1 MPGIYSADRRTR
13 ETRPVPPSGH
23 PDSYYVATANAM
35 PEHPTLRGS
44 VYADVCVIGG
54 GFTGVAAAL
63 HLAERHFDVVLL
75 EAARIGAGASGRSG
89 GQVHSGQRQGVLAL
103 EQAFGAERA
112 RLLWQLAEE
121 AKATVRERIERHAI
135 ACDLRPGVL
144 TAAHKPADATEL
156 ERTVEALG
164 ERYDYPHARY
174 VSRDE
179 MAEILG
185 TRRYFGGLLDR
196 GACHLHPLNYVLG
209 LADAALAA
217 DVRLF
222 EHSRVVR
229 IETTRPPIVTTEHGR
244 VEARYVV
251 LAMNG
256 YLGRLVPELA
266 GWIMPINNFMLATAP
281 LGEAAARALIRDD
294 VAVADSKF
302 VLDYFRL
309 SADRRLL
316 FGGGE
321 TYGPRFPSDI
331 KSFVRRYMLRTFPQL
346 ADVAIDHG
354 WGGTVAITRNRL
366 PHFARL
372 APEVFVAHGYS
383 GQGIALATLAGKLI
397 AEAIAGSAERFDVM
411 AGLGLEP
418 FPGGALLRR
427 PTLLAGMLYY
437 GLRDR
442 L

>member
-1 MPGIYSADRRTR
+1 VLPT
-13 ETRPVPPSGH
+13 GH

-44 VYADVCVIGG
+44 AYADVCVIGG
-54 GFTGVAAAL
+54 GLTGVSAAL
-63 HLAERHFDVVLL
+63 HLAERNFDVVLL

-89 GQVHSGQRQGVLAL
+89 GQVHSGQRRGLRTL
-103 EQAFGAERA
+103 ERAFGAERA
-112 RLLWQLAEE
+112 RRLWQLAEE
-121 AKATVRERIERHAI
+121 AKATVKQRIERHAI
-135 ACDLRPGVL
+135 ACDLRPCTL
-144 TAAHKPADATEL
+144 TAAYKPRDATAL
-156 ERTVEALG
+156 EHAAERLV

-174 VSRDE
+174 VSRHE
-179 MAEILG
+179 MAEMLG

-209 LADAALAA
+209 LADAALTA

-222 EHSRVVR
+222 EHSRAVR

-266 GWIMPINNFMLATAP
+266 GWIMPINNFILATAP

-302 VLDYFRL
+302 VVDYFRL

-321 TYGPRFPSDI
+321 IYGPRFPSDI
-331 KSFVRRYMLRTFPQL
+331 KTFVRRHMLRVFPQL
-346 ADVAIDHG
+346 AGVAIDYG
-354 WGGTVAITRNRL
+354 WGGTVAITRSRL

-383 GQGIALATLAGKLI
+383 GQGLALATLAGKLI
-397 AEAIAGSAERFDVM
+397 AEAIAGTAERFDVM

-427 PTLLAGMLYY
+427 PALLAGMLYY

>member
-1 MPGIYSADRRTR
+1 MASPHRRDAS
-13 ETRPVPPSGH
+13 VPPPGH
-23 PDSYYVATANAM
+23 PESYYVATANAM

-44 VYADVCVIGG
+44 IYADVCVIGG
-54 GFTGVAAAL
+54 GITGVSAAL
-63 HLAERHFDVVLL
+63 HLAERDFDVVLL
-75 EAARIGAGASGRSG
+75 EAARIGAEASGRSG
-89 GQVHSGQRQGVLAL
+89 GQVHSGQRQGMLAL
-103 EQAFGAERA
+103 ERRFGDERA

-121 AKATVRERIERHAI
+121 AKASVRQRVERHAI
-135 ACDLRPGVL
+135 ACNLRPGVL
-144 TAAHKPADATEL
+144 TAAHRPTDATLL
-156 ERTVEALG
+156 ERTAERLA

-174 VSRDE
+174 VSRQE
-179 MAEILG
+179 IAELLG
-185 TRRYFGGLLDR
+185 TRRYHGGLLDR

-209 LADAALAA
+209 LADAAVGAGA
-217 DVRLF
+217 RLF
-222 EHSRVVR
+222 EHSRAVR
-229 IETTRPPIVTTEHGR
+229 IEATRPPIVTTEHGR

-251 LAMNG
+251 LAMNA

-281 LGEAAARALIRDD
+281 LGEEAARALIRDD

-309 SADRRLL
+309 SPDRRLL

-321 TYGPRFPSDI
+321 TYGPRFPGDI
-331 KSFVRRYMLRTFPQL
+331 KSFVRRYMLRVFPQL
-346 ADVAIDHG
+346 ADIGIDYG
-354 WGGTVAITRNRL
+354 WGGTLAITRSRL

-397 AEAIAGSAERFDVM
+397 AEAVAGTADRFDIM
-411 AGLGLEP
+411 ADLRLEP

-427 PTLLAGMLYY
+427 PALIAGMLYY

-442 L
+442 LQSS

>member
-1 MPGIYSADRRTR
+1 
-13 ETRPVPPSGH
+13 
-23 PDSYYVATANAM
+23 M

-44 VYADVCVIGG
+44 IDADVCVIGG
-54 GFTGVAAAL
+54 GFTGVSAAL
-63 HLAERHFDVVLL
+63 HLAERNFDVVLL

-89 GQVHSGQRQGVLAL
+89 GQVHSGQRKGVLAL
-103 EQAFGAERA
+103 ERAFGEGRA

-121 AKATVRERIERHAI
+121 AKATVRQRIERHAI
-135 ACDLRPGVL
+135 ACDLRPGTL
-144 TAAHKPADATEL
+144 TAAHKPADATLL
-156 ERTVEALG
+156 ERTAGRLA

-179 MAEILG
+179 MAEMLG

-209 LADAALAA
+209 LAEAALAA

-222 EHSRVVR
+222 EHSAAVR
-229 IETTRPPIVTTEHGR
+229 IETARPPIVTTEHGR

-302 VLDYFRL
+302 VLDYFRRTP
-309 SADRRLL
+309 DHRLL

-331 KSFVRRYMLRTFPQL
+331 KAFVRRYLVRVFPQL
-346 ADVAIDHG
+346 ADVAIEYG
-354 WGGTVAITRNRL
+354 WGGTLAITRTRL

-397 AEAIAGSAERFDVM
+397 AEAIAGTAERFDVM
-411 AGLGLEP
+411 AGLQVAP

-427 PTLLAGMLYY
+427 PALLAGMLYY

>member
-1 MPGIYSADRRTR
+1 
-13 ETRPVPPSGH
+13 
-23 PDSYYVATANAM
+23 
-35 PEHPTLRGS
+35 
-44 VYADVCVIGG
+44 
-54 GFTGVAAAL
+54 
-63 HLAERHFDVVLL
+63 
-75 EAARIGAGASGRSG
+75 
-89 GQVHSGQRQGVLAL
+89 
-103 EQAFGAERA
+103 
-112 RLLWQLAEE
+112 
-121 AKATVRERIERHAI
+121 
-135 ACDLRPGVL
+135 
-144 TAAHKPADATEL
+144 
-156 ERTVEALG
+156 
-164 ERYDYPHARY
+164 
-174 VSRDE
+174 
-179 MAEILG
+179 
-185 TRRYFGGLLDR
+185 
-196 GACHLHPLNYVLG
+196 
-209 LADAALAA
+209 
-217 DVRLF
+217 
-222 EHSRVVR
+222 
-229 IETTRPPIVTTEHGR
+229 VTTEHGR

>member
-1 MPGIYSADRRTR
+1 
-13 ETRPVPPSGH
+13 
-23 PDSYYVATANAM
+23 M
-35 PEHPTLRGS
+35 PEHPTLCGS
-44 VYADVCVIGG
+44 IDADVCVIGG
-54 GFTGVAAAL
+54 GFTGVSAAL
-63 HLAERHFDVVLL
+63 HLAERNLDVVLL

-89 GQVHSGQRQGVLAL
+89 GQVHSGQRKAVRAL
-103 EQAFGAERA
+103 EQEFGAARA
-112 RLLWQLAEE
+112 RLLWQLAED
-121 AKATVRERIERHAI
+121 AKATLKARIERHAI
-135 ACDLRPGVL
+135 ACDLRPGTL
-144 TAAHKPADATEL
+144 TAAHRPADATAL
-156 ERTVEALG
+156 ERTAERLA
-164 ERYDYPHARY
+164 ERYDYPHVHY
-174 VSRDE
+174 VSRGE
-179 MAEILG
+179 MAEMLG

-217 DVRLF
+217 DVHLF
-222 EHSRVVR
+222 EHSRAVR

-256 YLGRLVPELA
+256 HLGRLVPELA
-266 GWIMPINNFMLATAP
+266 AWIMPINNFVLATAP
-281 LGEAAARALIRDD
+281 LGEGTARALIRDD

-302 VLDYFRL
+302 VLDYYRL
-309 SADRRLL
+309 TPDRRLL

-321 TYGPRFPSDI
+321 TYGPRFPRDI
-331 KSFVRRYMLRTFPQL
+331 RRFVRRYMLRVFPQL
-346 ADVAIDHG
+346 ADVAIDYG
-354 WGGTVAITRNRL
+354 WGGTLAITRSRL

-372 APEVFVAHGYS
+372 APEVLAAHGYS

-397 AEAIAGSAERFDVM
+397 AEAIAGAAERFDAM
-411 AGLGLEP
+411 ADLPLKP

-427 PTLLAGMLYY
+427 PALIAGMLYY

>member
-1 MPGIYSADRRTR
+1 
-13 ETRPVPPSGH
+13 VPPSGH

-331 KSFVRRYMLRTFPQL
+331 KSFVRHYMLRTFPQL

>member
-1 MPGIYSADRRTR
+1 
-13 ETRPVPPSGH
+13 VPPSGH
-23 PDSYYVATANAM
+23 PESYYAATANAM

-54 GFTGVAAAL
+54 GLTGVSAAL
-63 HLAERHFDVVLL
+63 HLAERNFDVVLL
-75 EAARIGAGASGRSG
+75 EAARIGAGASGRNG
-89 GQVHSGQRQGVLAL
+89 GQVHSGQRLGVLAL
-103 EQAFGAERA
+103 ERMFGEERA

-121 AKATVRERIERHAI
+121 AKVTVRHRIERHAI

-144 TAAHKPADATEL
+144 TAAHRPGDADAL
-156 ERTVEALG
+156 ERTAERLA

-179 MAEILG
+179 IAEMLG
-185 TRRYFGGLLDR
+185 TRRYHGGLLDR

-217 DVRLF
+217 DARLF
-222 EHSRVVR
+222 EHSRALR
-229 IETTRPPIVTTEHGR
+229 IEATRPPIVATEHGR

-256 YLGRLVPELA
+256 YLGALVPELA

-294 VAVADSKF
+294 VAVADTRF
-302 VLDYFRL
+302 VLDYYRL
-309 SADRRLL
+309 SSDRRLL

-321 TYGPRFPSDI
+321 TYGPRVPGDI
-331 KSFVRRYMLRTFPQL
+331 KSLVRRCMLRVFPQL
-346 ADVAIDHG
+346 ADVAVDYG
-354 WGGTVAITRNRL
+354 WGGTLAITRSRL

-397 AEAIAGSAERFDVM
+397 AEAVAGTADRFDVM
-411 AGLGLEP
+411 ADLGLEP
-418 FPGGALLRR
+418 FPGGTLMRR
-427 PTLLAGMLYY
+427 PALIAGMLYY

-442 L
+442 LWSF

>member
-1 MPGIYSADRRTR
+1 M
-13 ETRPVPPSGH
+13 PPSWSA
-23 PDSYYVATANAM
+23 PPS
-35 PEHPTLRGS
+35 
-44 VYADVCVIGG
+44 
-54 GFTGVAAAL
+54 AL
-63 HLAERHFDVVLL
+63 A
-75 EAARIGAGASGRSG
+75 
-89 GQVHSGQRQGVLAL
+89 
-103 EQAFGAERA
+103 
-112 RLLWQLAEE
+112 
-121 AKATVRERIERHAI
+121 
-135 ACDLRPGVL
+135 
-144 TAAHKPADATEL
+144 
-156 ERTVEALG
+156 

-179 MAEILG
+179 MAEMLG

-222 EHSRVVR
+222 EHSRAVR
-229 IETTRPPIVTTEHGR
+229 IEATRPPIVTTEHGR

-256 YLGRLVPELA
+256 YLGQAGAGARRLDHADQQLHPGHRAA
-266 GWIMPINNFMLATAP
+266 GR
-281 LGEAAARALIRDD
+281 GGGARADPRRRRGGGQQVRGRL
-294 VAVADSKF
+294 
-302 VLDYFRL
+302 L
-309 SADRRLL
+309 SADADHRLL

-331 KSFVRRYMLRTFPQL
+331 KSFVRRYMLRVFPQL
-346 ADVAIDHG
+346 ADVAIDYG
-354 WGGTVAITRNRL
+354 WGGTVAITRTRL

-397 AEAIAGSAERFDVM
+397 AEAIAGTAERFDVM
-411 AGLGLEP
+411 AGLGAAALS
-418 FPGGALLRR
+418 GGRVLRR
-427 PTLLAGMLYY
+427 PALIAGMLYY

>member
-144 TAAHKPADATEL
+144 TAAHKPTDATEL